1 MKHLANNMGNVD
13 DIRIHLRQLQPETA
27 EEAEEIIEYLQKSYF
42 NELFH
47 SGRNTVLQMLF
58 SKIAFLRQKY
68 GIEI

>member
-47 SGRNTVLQMLF
+47 RGRNTVLQMLF